1 MFKAAELI
9 HSKTSLK
16 IRFPDSWNFIPALP
30 TFDRKQ
36 MSLVAVSSGSESEE
50 QRKEA
55 WEKTLQLVD
64 VTDKDHVGT
73 WGTRLILLPSPKVEW
88 ENEMY
93 IINTV

>member
-9 HSKTSLK
+9 HSKMSLK

-36 MSLVAVSSGSESEE
+36 MSLEAVSSGSESEE
-50 QRKEA
+50 QRKGA

-64 VTDKDHVGT
+64 VTDRQRSCWDMGHKAHFAAFSQNRMG
-73 WGTRLILLPSPKVEW
+73 K
-88 ENEMY
+88 
-93 IINTV
+93 